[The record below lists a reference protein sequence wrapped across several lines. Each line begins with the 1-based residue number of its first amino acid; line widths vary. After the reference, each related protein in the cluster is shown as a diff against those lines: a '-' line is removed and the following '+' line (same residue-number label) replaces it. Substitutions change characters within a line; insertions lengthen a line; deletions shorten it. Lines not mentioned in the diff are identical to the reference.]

1 MSNFLFIWTKPPG
14 CLFRHWLLEDRL
26 PACLGKQ
33 ASCLTQSIADRTRLE
48 ASVEAGRDA
57 QHPVPACLGRRASLL
72 VVAELW
78 FASLE
83 GRQPS
88 QTGCLTSFLS
98 GQSPQAVFFG
108 IGSVE
113 RGVVLRQLTVVG
125 KVSFRIAMKEVA
137 FS

>member
-1 MSNFLFIWTKPPG
+1 MIGARDSTTSNTQTLNSEI
-14 CLFRHWLLEDRL
+14 FREQVLNIQRPTLNAPR
-26 PACLGKQ
+26 
-33 ASCLTQSIADRTRLE
+33 S
-48 ASVEAGRDA
+48 
-57 QHPVPACLGRRASLL
+57 
-72 VVAELW
+72 AELW

-83 GRQPS
+83 GRQSS
-88 QTGCLTSFLS
+88 QTGCLTSLLF